1 MVGIIADWV
10 GRNWVEIAGAILG
23 MAYVFLSIKQHILTW
38 LLGLLTSVLYII
50 VFFNSGFYADMALQ
64 SYYVLVSV
72 YGWILWAKGTKT
84 DEGKEQLTVTKTS
97 KKLFFILIPISL
109 IVWFLIWIILKKFT
123 DSIVPIG
130 DSFTTSMSIVA
141 TWMLARKKLEHWIV
155 WVVVDAVCIILFLW
169 KGLYPTVALY
179 TVFTVAAVW
188 GYFEW
193 SKDVKLKNNV
203 G

>member
-10 GRNWVEIAGAILG
+10 SRNWVEIAGAILG

-38 LLGLLTSVLYII
+38 LLGLLTSFLYII

-64 SYYVLVSV
+64 SYYVFVSV
-72 YGWILWAKGTKT
+72 YGWILWAKGTKK
-84 DEGKEQLTVTKTS
+84 DEGKEGLLVTKTS
-97 KKLFFILIPISL
+97 KKLFFILVPISSVL
-109 IVWFLIWIILKKFT
+109 WFLIWIILKTFT

-130 DSFTTSMSIVA
+130 DSFTTAMSIVA

-155 WVVVDAVCIILFLW
+155 WVVVDAVCVILFLW

-179 TVFTVAAVW
+179 IVFTVAAAW

-193 SKDVKLKNNV
+193 SKDVKLKSND

>member
-10 GRNWVEIAGAILG
+10 SRNWVEIAGAILG

-38 LLGLLTSVLYII
+38 LLGLMTSVLYII
-50 VFFNSGFYADMALQ
+50 VFFNSGFYADMLLQ

-72 YGWILWAKGTKT
+72 YGWIVWAKGTKT
-84 DEGKEQLTVTKTS
+84 EGGKEQFQVTKTT
-97 KKLFFILIPISL
+97 KRLALILIPISL

-130 DSFTTSMSIVA
+130 DSFTTAMSIVA
-141 TWMLARKKLEHWIV
+141 TWMLARKKLEHWII

-179 TVFTVAAVW
+179 IVYTVAAVW

-193 SKDVKLKNNV
+193 SNDLKLKNDV